1 LSGIRWRVR
10 LNEANENMFES
21 FLLDSAIVIGL
32 FHLLGIPVVVRGV
45 YRFSAHSKGTRLSVN
60 QLPAEAADLIASH
73 MPPLEALG
81 FHAVGCCDFGQLT
94 METRTI
100 AASFTHSQTQES
112 ANIWLS
118 LSAGKTSS
126 YLEFSTQ
133 TPSGVLLETN
143 SNGILP
149 LAPENEGIR
158 VFRFP
163 EISEV
168 TELHRVHR
176 QIVAKYTDGQWS
188 RRELQGDAIERIT
201 RTIESYAP
209 RLCELGFLQ
218 LAKSGESY
226 QLTWKG
232 AFHVAWNGIWPVSAI
247 RRSFARYEMRN
258 ELQSLELHGV
268 TRLQKA

>member
-1 LSGIRWRVR
+1 LEDSPAQ
-10 LNEANENMFES
+10 ANESMFES
-21 FLLDSAIVIGL
+21 VLLDSAIVIGL
-32 FHLLGIPVVVRGV
+32 FHLAIPVVVRAT
-45 YRFSAHSKGTRLSVN
+45 YRFSARCKGARLSVN
-60 QLPAEAADLIASH
+60 QLPREVADVIASRT
-73 MPPLEALG
+73 PPLEALG
-81 FHAVGCCDFGQLT
+81 FHIAGCSDFGQLT

-100 AASFTHSQTQES
+100 VATFTHGQTQES

-118 LSAGKTSS
+118 VTAGKLSS

-133 TPSGVLLETN
+133 TPSGISLETN

-149 LAPENEGIR
+149 LAPENEEIR

-163 EISEV
+163 EISGAAQ
-168 TELHRVHR
+168 LYRVHR
-176 QIVAKYTDGQWS
+176 QLVTKYTDGQW
-188 RRELQGDAIERIT
+188 RRPESQGDAIGRIAQ
-201 RTIESYAP
+201 TIESYAP

-226 QLTWKG
+226 RLTWKG
-232 AFHVAWNGIWPVSAI
+232 AFRVAWNGIWPISAI
-247 RRSFARYEMRN
+247 RRAVVRYEMKN

>member
-1 LSGIRWRVR
+1 
-10 LNEANENMFES
+10 MFES
-21 FLLDSAIVIGL
+21 VLLDSAIVIGL
-32 FHLLGIPVVVRGV
+32 FHLAIPVVVRAT
-45 YRFSAHSKGTRLSVN
+45 YRFSASCKGTRLSVN
-60 QLPAEAADLIASH
+60 QLPEEAADTIASH

-81 FHAVGCCDFGQLT
+81 FHIAGCCDFGQLT

-100 AASFTHSQTQES
+100 VATFTNSQTQES

-118 LSAGKTSS
+118 LSADQTSS

-133 TPSGVLLETN
+133 TPSGISLETN

-168 TELHRVHR
+168 AELYRIHR

-188 RRELQGDAIERIT
+188 RPESQGDAIERIT
-201 RTIESYAP
+201 RTIEGYAP

-218 LAKSGESY
+218 LAKGGESY
-226 QLTWKG
+226 RLTWKG
-232 AFHVAWNGIWPVSAI
+232 AFRLAWNGIWPISAI
-247 RRSFARYEMRN
+247 RRSIARYEMKN